1 MKVRCNEEDA
11 YSQII
16 KGEKRLKYIEYDE
29 IRIKYLVSYFAIY
42 DILKLDGFIK
52 A

>member
-16 KGEKRLKYIEYDE
+16 KGGKRLKYIEYDE
-29 IRIKYLVSYFAIY
+29 IKYLVSYFAIY
-42 DILKLDGFIK
+42 DILKLDGFIE